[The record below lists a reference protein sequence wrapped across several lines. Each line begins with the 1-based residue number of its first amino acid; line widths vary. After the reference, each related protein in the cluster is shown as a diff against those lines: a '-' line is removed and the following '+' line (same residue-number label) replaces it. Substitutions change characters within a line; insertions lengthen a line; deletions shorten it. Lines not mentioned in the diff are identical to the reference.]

1 MTSTGSA
8 SASRCPSAR
17 PGTRPRFR
25 CQHRSGKRS
34 WITCATVARRPK
46 SGACSFGRSR
56 RSSRSA
62 RRWCQTGRGATCSR
76 RASTFRG
83 RGRTRSGTRVCS
95 GSWTPTSRSRRSAT
109 SSGIARRVRRRSTPR
124 SPSSRCAASCSA
136 ATASRCC
143 HEPQRDHRVGGR
155 AVPCAQA
162 RSGRKYHTEEEELR
176 LLVRYAAD
184 HAALRL
190 DDLTPVLLDGFLR
203 SRPRARPRSFNA
215 LLGVLAR
222 LLDWAVSQQL
232 LASSPLRARRRRATS
247 ARIPFLFDPL
257 QARRLLDAAGALADD
272 AHAPHRGAT
281 YRTLFALCYG
291 LGLRVGEACGLSLGD
306 VDGERDLL
314 VVRAGK
320 FGKSR
325 LVPHGP
331 RIAALLEEQL
341 ERRH

>member
-1 MTSTGSA
+1 M
-8 SASRCPSAR
+8 
-17 PGTRPRFR
+17 
-25 CQHRSGKRS
+25 
-34 WITCATVARRPK
+34 
-46 SGACSFGRSR
+46 
-56 RSSRSA
+56 
-62 RRWCQTGRGATCSR
+62 
-76 RASTFRG
+76 
-83 RGRTRSGTRVCS
+83 
-95 GSWTPTSRSRRSAT
+95 
-109 SSGIARRVRRRSTPR
+109 
-124 SPSSRCAASCSA
+124 
-136 ATASRCC
+136 
-143 HEPQRDHRVGGR
+143 
-155 AVPCAQA
+155 
-162 RSGRKYHTEEEELR
+162 
-176 LLVRYAAD
+176 
-184 HAALRL
+184 
-190 DDLTPVLLDGFLR
+190 DDFLR

-247 ARIPFLFDPL
+247 ARIPFCSI
-257 QARRLLDAAGALADD
+257 RSRHYGSLDAAGALADD

-341 ERRH
+341 ERRHRDGAISMPSRRLPSTVRAAFALAPPARPSASSSARLSWWCPTAFAAAAAQPAPQLRGRLSAALVSGRARSRQPAAAALDVHGACRSVLDRRLLDDHPGTALPGQHAIRTIRRARLARTRERQ